1 MKKILFLFSI
11 VLLCSCIAKSDGSSI
26 RHAKSDGSSIRH
38 AKDGTVPFRYV
49 EVFKYKGHSYIK
61 FGDKGVVHDPDCQYC
76 YDKFD

>member
-26 RHAKSDGSSIRH
+26 RHAKDS
-38 AKDGTVPFRYV
+38 TVPFGYV

-61 FGDKGVVHDPDCQYC
+61 FGDRGVVHDPDCQYC

>member
-11 VLLCSCIAKSDGSSI
+11 VLLCSCNAKSDSSGTI
-26 RHAKSDGSSIRH
+26 Y
-38 AKDGTVPFRYV
+38 AKDGTVPFGYV

-61 FGDKGVVHDPDCQYC
+61 FGDRGGVVHDPDCQYC